1 MQKKV
6 SAGSTG
12 SVRASSSKSAF
23 YKVRVPSLLMIRG
36 QDYGNVVMIWMDLSW
51 RMRHFYLHLIA
62 TGCLK
67 NSNRSF
73 SLFCSKF
80 WLWLQFIPITCSF
93 HAGKI
98 RFSFV
103 FTDLSCSVL
112 RGAVCSA
119 RLATLYGHP
128 AFEQSADWRVMEPV
142 NLKKKKGGGHACYA
156 KWKRNEKQH
165 MPFHTRDSESGTT
178 AFAQVEAPLATAG
191 DGWRCQPW
199 NEPFQRRVTST
210 TMCPHTPARLRIS
223 VALNLSVDIWF
234 MPTMKFNPHI

>member
-1 MQKKV
+1 MLCLRLPATQFQCSFSLNTRGGLPRRFLPPTLLKAFTRGPSHKEMPSLSMQKKV

-12 SVRASSSKSAF
+12 SVWASSSKSAF

-142 NLKKKKGGGHACYA
+142 NLKKKRGG
-156 KWKRNEKQH
+156 
-165 MPFHTRDSESGTT
+165 
-178 AFAQVEAPLATAG
+178 
-191 DGWRCQPW
+191 
-199 NEPFQRRVTST
+199 
-210 TMCPHTPARLRIS
+210 ARL
-223 VALNLSVDIWF
+223 LC
-234 MPTMKFNPHI
+234 